1 MSSAT
6 HQHGTDA
13 AALLRSA
20 RAQNAELAT
29 PHAALRTRY
38 SLPWVEELTPAPMPE
53 ELFGRLMDL
62 PHVLFLDSAL
72 RHPTLGRYSFLTAD
86 PFEWLQARGS
96 LTSAS
101 GEAVLSNAADPF
113 AVLEERLGRYR
124 AEQLPGLPPFQG
136 GAAGLFSYDLCH
148 HLERLPRPRFDEF
161 EVPDLA
167 VGFYDWVVAFDHSAG
182 RAWLISTGFPETDP
196 VRRRQRARQR
206 ASEATEQL
214 RAMPTIRGEIALQR
228 RMELARQWPVA

>member
-29 PHAALRTRY
+29 PHAALRTRD

-86 PFEWLQARGS
+86 PFEWLQARGA

-101 GEAVLSNAADPF
+101 GEAKLGNAADPF

-136 GAAGLFSYDLCH
+136 GAAGLFGYDLCH
-148 HLERLPRPRFDEF
+148 HLERLPRPRCDD
-161 EVPDLA
+161 VTISDLA
-167 VGFYDWVVAFDHSAG
+167 LGYYGWVVAFDHAEN
-182 RAWLISTGFPETDP
+182 RAWLISTGLPEANAARRRKRARERLQS
-196 VRRRQRARQR
+196 VRR
-206 ASEATEQL
+206 L
-214 RAMPTIRGEIALQR
+214 LQQSPRER
-228 RMELARQWPVA
+228 RPVPLEG